1 MKAINIKIEHLYNP
15 IGIDI
20 DKPLITWNCEGGTTQ
35 TAYEIKAFSDGK
47 EIWTTGKEKSC
58 VMQARF
64 EGKLNSRQR
73 VDIEIILF
81 DENDNP
87 GELSKCFF
95 EMGLLDNCKDWCAKW
110 INPEV
115 ENLLEVN
122 KRPASYLKKSF
133 TVTSYKKARLYITA
147 HGLYTAFING
157 ERVSDHVLSPGTSE
171 YDTRLEYQTVDV
183 TSLVHEGDNEICVI
197 LGDGWYRGKSGMN
210 NTAGNLYGND
220 ISLLAQLEVDEKVVC
235 ITDETWKA
243 SQDGPIRA
251 NGLDFGERVDARYGD
266 GVFAIDNYHLV
277 KTENFGYEKLV
288 CSNNVS
294 IREKETFKGKL
305 IVTPKGEKV
314 IDFGQNIA
322 GYTSFSC
329 NAKKGAKI
337 RLVHGES
344 LDKDGNF
351 TIDNF
356 QHESMDPAKMVYQET
371 DYICKEGENVYKPL
385 FAIFGFQY
393 MLVESDIPVED
404 IDFTAI
410 AVYSD
415 MEVTGHFECGNADV
429 NKLFNN
435 SLWSMKGNFCDIPTD
450 CPTRERQGWTG
461 DAAAFV
467 PTGVYLMDCYPVL
480 RKWLNE
486 VRSEQLPDGKIPGVA
501 PKSEVPGKFKLLSD
515 GSAGWA
521 DAIGIVPGTL
531 ASAYNCTDILEE
543 NYEAFKKWVD
553 FTAER
558 ATKSR
563 LKSKFK
569 SDKHKKYI
577 VDTGF
582 HWGEWL
588 EPGVDSKAALTE
600 ALMKGAPEVPTAYYA
615 YSSKLLSD
623 AAKRLGKTDDAE
635 YYANLSENVKEAY
648 RAWFVKTGK
657 IVSDRQASYVRP
669 IALDVINDD
678 EKKEAAETLNKMVIE
693 NGYHLNTGFLS
704 TPFLCHVLT
713 EYGYTD
719 TAYKLLLQDTA
730 PSWLYAVKKGATT
743 IWETWDG
750 KREDG
755 TVHDSLNHYSYGA
768 ISGWLFKDV
777 AGINLNYGKITI
789 KPHPNKILGFASA
802 SYSSP
807 IGMIKSSWK
816 AEGDSFS
823 YEIEIPSNTK
833 AYVTLPGQ
841 EEKILT
847 AGKYCFES
855 DLTGRG

>member
-1 MKAINIKIEHLYNP
+1 MKATNIKIEHLNNP

-20 DKPLITWNCEGGTTQ
+20 KKPLITWVCEGGESQ
-35 TAYEIKAFSDGK
+35 TAYEIKAFSEGI
-47 EIWTTGKEKSC
+47 EIWNSGRQSSDS
-58 VMQARF
+58 MQVRF
-64 EGKLNSRQR
+64 LGELSSRQR
-73 VDIEIILF
+73 VELEIVLY
-81 DENDNP
+81 DEKGAAGDV
-87 GELSKCFF
+87 SKAFF
-95 EMGLLDNCKDWCAKW
+95 EMGLLDSNKDWLAKW
-110 INPEV
+110 INPET

-133 TVTSYKKARLYITA
+133 NISEFNKARLYITA

-157 ERVSDHVLSPGTSE
+157 QKVSDQVLAPGTSE
-171 YDTRLEYQTVDV
+171 YSMRLEYQTIDV
-183 TSLVHEGDNEICVI
+183 TGLVHEGDNEMCVI

-210 NTAGNLYGND
+210 NTEGNLYGSD
-220 ISLLAQLEVDEKVVC
+220 ISLLAQLEADGKCIC
-235 ITDETWKA
+235 ITDETWQA
-243 SQDGPIRA
+243 SQMGPIRA
-251 NGLDFGERVDARYGD
+251 NGLDFGERVDARIGD
-266 GVFAIDNYHLV
+266 GSFASKDYHPV
-277 KTENFGYEKLV
+277 KIENFGYDNLV
-288 CSNNVS
+288 CSNNVP
-294 IREKETFKGKL
+294 IREKENFKGKL
-305 IVTPKGEKV
+305 ITTPKGEKV

-322 GYTSFSC
+322 GYTSFKC
-329 NAKKGAKI
+329 VAGAGAKI
-337 RLVHGES
+337 RLIHGET

-371 DYICKEGENVYKPL
+371 EYICKEGENVYKPL

-415 MEVTGHFECGNADV
+415 MEVTGTFECGNSDV
-429 NKLFNN
+429 NQLFKN
-435 SLWSMKGNFCDIPTD
+435 SIWSMKGNFADIPTD

-461 DAAAFV
+461 DAAAFA

-486 VRSEQLPDGKIPGVA
+486 VRCEQMPDGRIPGVA
-501 PKSEVPGKFKLLSD
+501 PKSEFPGKFKLLSD

-521 DAIGIVPGTL
+521 DAIGIVPSTL
-531 ASAYNCTDILEE
+531 ASVYNCTDILDE

-553 FTAER
+553 FTADR

-563 LKSKFK
+563 LKAKFK

-615 YSSKLLSD
+615 YSSTL
-623 AAKRLGKTDDAE
+623 LGKAAQKLGKKDDAS
-635 YYANLSENVKEAY
+635 YYSELAENVKEAY
-648 RAWFVKTGK
+648 RAYFVKKGK

-669 IALDVINDD
+669 IALDVISQE
-678 EKKEAAETLNKMVIE
+678 EKKEAAATLNQMVID

-704 TPFLCHVLT
+704 TPYLCHVLT
-713 EYGYTD
+713 EYGYVD

-730 PSWLYAVKKGATT
+730 PSWLYAVQKGATT

-755 TVHDSLNHYSYGA
+755 SVHDSLNHYSYGA

-777 AGINLNYGKITI
+777 AGINLEYGKII
-789 KPHPNKILGFASA
+789 IEPHPDKSIGYAAATYN
-802 SYSSP
+802 SP
-807 IGMIKSSWK
+807 LGMIKSSWK
-816 AEGDSFS
+816 AEDDGYS
-823 YEIEIPSNTK
+823 YEIEIPVNTTATVK
-833 AYVTLPGQ
+833 LPGQ
-841 EEKILT
+841 EEKTLT
-847 AGKYCFES
+847 AGRYCFKN
-855 DLTGRG
+855 